1 MSSDKIIY
9 NNINNDYVTE
19 NINIINNIIY
29 PIEKVEYLNEQILS
43 VGSPSFNSP
52 RSIHGMSIFNRFT

>member
-1 MSSDKIIY
+1 MSSNKIIY
-9 NNINNDYVTE
+9 NIKNDVTE
-19 NINIINNIIY
+19 NINIKNNIIY
-29 PIEKVEYLNEQILS
+29 PNEKVEELNEQILS